1 MSCARSAAGALL
13 VLIVASVAYALTNAI
28 INPLLLEVARGFR
41 VPLGLAGQARTVLS
55 AAGAATALAATF
67 LADRVPRRW
76 QLLAGLGALVAAHTG
91 LALVRLFGWWMA
103 LQALAGMGTAIVS
116 LAGTAAVADYF
127 PEPQRG
133 AAMGWIT
140 TGYPLAWLLGLPLA
154 GWVADGW
161 GWRVSYLVAGTG
173 VSALAFLGV
182 LLGLPAP
189 AGAASVSSPYRRGWR
204 MLAARAGVRGWI
216 LGELLAT
223 TAWSGFLV
231 FVGSFFGVT
240 YGLRSGAIGM
250 VMAVFATAS
259 VAGTS
264 SSGWWGDRWGRGPV
278 LLASTFLAALW
289 VAPSLSLRLTPAAS
303 LALVLPYGFVSSVR
317 FPTSGVIAL
326 QLAPD
331 ARGTIMAAR
340 ALTITLGG
348 MLGTVLGGVLLTVSG
363 FAAVGVAYAGLTAAG
378 LVAYRLF
385 IPRAL
390 LERDT
395 WAAPEAPAGG
405 EG

>member
-1 MSCARSAAGALL
+1 
-13 VLIVASVAYALTNAI
+13 
-28 INPLLLEVARGFR
+28 
-41 VPLGLAGQARTVLS
+41 
-55 AAGAATALAATF
+55 
-67 LADRVPRRW
+67 
-76 QLLAGLGALVAAHTG
+76 
-91 LALVRLFGWWMA
+91 MA
-103 LQALAGMGTAIVS
+103 LQALAGMGAAIVS

-127 PEPQRG
+127 AEPRRG

-154 GWVADGW
+154 GWIADGW
-161 GWRVSYLVAGTG
+161 GWRMSYLVCGAG
-173 VSALAFLGV
+173 VSVLAFLGV

-189 AGAASVSSPYRRGWR
+189 AEEASVSSPYGRGWR
-204 MLAARAGVRGWI
+204 MLAGHAGVRGWI

-240 YGLRSGAIGM
+240 YGLGSGAIGM
-250 VMAVFATAS
+250 VMAVFAMAS

-326 QLAPD
+326 QLAPG
-331 ARGTIMAAR
+331 ARGTVMAAR

-348 MLGTVLGGVLLTVSG
+348 MLGAVLGGVLLTVSG
-363 FAAVGVAYAGLTAAG
+363 FAAVGVAYAALTAAG
-378 LVAYRLF
+378 LVAYRLL
-385 IPRAL
+385 IPRAVL
-390 LERDT
+390 GGRAWT
-395 WAAPEAPAGG
+395 APGAPAGG